1 MAGNISLLSLF
12 FYKKCRRFDLNLNYL
27 RTITQKES
35 RWTSTGTKLH
45 NEPHRSEQPELPFN
59 YEINLPLYQFN
70 RTQNLN
76 SNVINS
82 DNKRAKL
89 HNVKATFPSLT
100 IEPNKLKE
108 IRKCWCTGVH
118 QQKKKKRINEREKG
132 EFENGGKINPDSKW
146 RTTKKNYQVL
156 ENHRAQ
162 HSPRTAAN
170 CSCIYKFLSLLI
182 YSMCPSIMWSA
193 FRIGF

>member
-12 FYKKCRRFDLNLNYL
+12 FNNKCRRFDLNLNYL

-89 HNVKATFPSLT
+89 HYVKATFPSLT

-118 QQKKKKRINEREKG
+118 QKKKNKNESTREKKG
-132 EFENGGKINPDSKW
+132 SSRMEKKSTRILSDELPKKIIKFW
-146 RTTKKNYQVL
+146 RIIERNIALVQRQTVPAYINFYL
-156 ENHRAQ
+156 CLF
-162 HSPRTAAN
+162 TACALPL
-170 CSCIYKFLSLLI
+170 CEVRF
-182 YSMCPSIMWSA
+182 A
-193 FRIGF
+193 

>member
-1 MAGNISLLSLF
+1 MAINISLLSLF
-12 FYKKCRRFDLNLNYL
+12 FYNKCRRFDLNLNYL

-45 NEPHRSEQPELPFN
+45 NEPHRSEQPKLPFN

-118 QQKKKKRINEREKG
+118 QQKKKTNQRERKRGVREWK
-132 EFENGGKINPDSKW
+132 KINPDSKW

>member
-12 FYKKCRRFDLNLNYL
+12 FNNKCRRFDLNLNYL

-76 SNVINS
+76 STVINS

-89 HNVKATFPSLT
+89 HYVKATFPSLT

-108 IRKCWCTGVH
+108 IRKCWCTGEH
-118 QQKKKKRINEREKG
+118 QQKKTKNESTREKKG
-132 EFENGGKINPDSKW
+132 SSRMEKKSTRILSDELPKKIIKFW
-146 RTTKKNYQVL
+146 RIIERNIALVQRQTVPAYINFYL
-156 ENHRAQ
+156 CLF
-162 HSPRTAAN
+162 TACALPL
-170 CSCIYKFLSLLI
+170 CEVRF
-182 YSMCPSIMWSA
+182 A
-193 FRIGF
+193 

>member
-12 FYKKCRRFDLNLNYL
+12 FNNKCRRFDLNLNYL

-59 YEINLPLYQFN
+59 YEINIPLYQFN

-89 HNVKATFPSLT
+89 HYVKATFPSLT

-118 QQKKKKRINEREKG
+118 QQKKKKNESTREKKG
-132 EFENGGKINPDSKW
+132 SSRMEKKSTRILSDELPKKIIKFW
-146 RTTKKNYQVL
+146 RIIERNIALVQRQTVPAYINFYL
-156 ENHRAQ
+156 CLF
-162 HSPRTAAN
+162 TACALPL
-170 CSCIYKFLSLLI
+170 CEVRF
-182 YSMCPSIMWSA
+182 A
-193 FRIGF
+193 

>member
-12 FYKKCRRFDLNLNYL
+12 FYNKCRRFDLNLNYL

-35 RWTSTGTKLH
+35 RWTSTGMKLH

-89 HNVKATFPSLT
+89 HYVKATFPSLT

-118 QQKKKKRINEREKG
+118 QQKKNESTREKKG
-132 EFENGGKINPDSKW
+132 SSRMEKKINPDSKW
-146 RTTKKNYQVL
+146 RTTKKNYRVL

-182 YSMCPSIMWSA
+182 YSMCPSIMWSE

>member
-12 FYKKCRRFDLNLNYL
+12 FYNKCRRFDLNLNYL

-35 RWTSTGTKLH
+35 RWTSTGMKLH

-89 HNVKATFPSLT
+89 HYVKATFPSLT

-118 QQKKKKRINEREKG
+118 QQKKNESTREKKRSSRMEKKSTRILSDELPKKIIKFWRIIERNIALVQRQTVPAYIN
-132 EFENGGKINPDSKW
+132 F
-146 RTTKKNYQVL
+146 YL
-156 ENHRAQ
+156 CLF
-162 HSPRTAAN
+162 TACALPL
-170 CSCIYKFLSLLI
+170 CEVSF
-182 YSMCPSIMWSA
+182 A
-193 FRIGF
+193 

>member
-12 FYKKCRRFDLNLNYL
+12 LYNKCRRFDLNLNYL

-59 YEINLPLYQFN
+59 YKINLPLYQFN

-89 HNVKATFPSLT
+89 HYVKATFPSLT

-118 QQKKKKRINEREKG
+118 QQKKKRINEREKG
-132 EFENGGKINPDSKW
+132 EFENGGKINPDS
-146 RTTKKNYQVL
+146 NYQ
-156 ENHRAQ
+156 
-162 HSPRTAAN
+162 
-170 CSCIYKFLSLLI
+170 KKLS
-182 YSMCPSIMWSA
+182 SFGES
-193 FRIGF
+193 

>member
-12 FYKKCRRFDLNLNYL
+12 FYNKCRRFELNLNYL

-118 QQKKKKRINEREKG
+118 QQKKNESTREKKG
-132 EFENGGKINPDSKW
+132 SSRIEKKSTRILSDELPKKIIKFW
-146 RTTKKNYQVL
+146 RIIERNIALVQRQTVPAYINFYL
-156 ENHRAQ
+156 CLF
-162 HSPRTAAN
+162 TACALPL
-170 CSCIYKFLSLLI
+170 CEVRF
-182 YSMCPSIMWSA
+182 A
-193 FRIGF
+193 

>member
-12 FYKKCRRFDLNLNYL
+12 FYNKCRRFDLNLNYM

-118 QQKKKKRINEREKG
+118 QQKKKNESTREKKG
-132 EFENGGKINPDSKW
+132 SSRMEEKSTRILSDELPKKIIKFW
-146 RTTKKNYQVL
+146 RIIERNIALVQRQTVPAYINFYL
-156 ENHRAQ
+156 CLF
-162 HSPRTAAN
+162 TACALPL
-170 CSCIYKFLSLLI
+170 CEVRF
-182 YSMCPSIMWSA
+182 A
-193 FRIGF
+193 